1 VIELNPILELI
12 VAGRYEMAWSAFSS
26 LEQPSALD
34 ERWAGYALAILGRGF
49 EARDLLLRSRR
60 RGCLEAGIE
69 LSFTQ
74 QSIGELA
81 RAQEAL
87 DRLNLESFSGLD
99 RAFAERQAGML
110 ALARGGYRN
119 ALNAFERAWVSA
131 HDDENGSIAL
141 PGIAQALAFVCA
153 HLGHDVRADHYY
165 GFALER
171 ASAAMCGSLF
181 LARAAS
187 RINLDL
193 IDGAEADLIAARP
206 LLEGDSYSQA
216 SLEHHMGLLAGARG
230 QWSEASNHFKRAV
243 QLAETVGNTVIA
255 CSAELG
261 VASAFLQLGEYR
273 RARTHLDRAT
283 KRCETANALADLA
296 LLEGEYCLR
305 NQQPDRAVPHLER
318 AAQAFKDLD
327 LERHAARTY
336 LYLSEAHLMQAGN
349 GSADAALEAAAVI
362 WRSLGTD
369 APLNDFD
376 TLPLTLEHLRQQ
388 PQHAAH
394 GLYETLQLQNQ
405 RAPIPAAGRQLHLIT
420 LGAARL
426 ELNGI
431 SVRLELRRAIELLAY
446 LLRAAHNGQD
456 RARPEGS
463 RPEGCSMTEVLC
475 DLFPDVPQR
484 QARLYFHQVRY
495 ELEKKI
501 PGLSVPYNAIK
512 RTYMVQSPIQI
523 TWDVL
528 EFEAALS
535 EQSPEGVNRAFRH
548 YAGPFLPQSE
558 GEWLETERASLNA
571 LALSA
576 GLQWC
581 KTWFERQQYGRCI
594 QLATRL
600 LEIDPLDESL
610 NEHLVRATKALE
622 GRVAARQ
629 TLKRLKK
636 RFESELGSVAAG
648 LPQYELEKR

>member
-1 VIELNPILELI
+1 MNPILELI
-12 VAGRYEMAWSAFSS
+12 VAGRYEAAWSAFGT
-26 LEQPSALD
+26 LEGPTALD

-74 QSIGELA
+74 QSIGEMA
-81 RAQEAL
+81 RSQEAL
-87 DRLNLESFSGLD
+87 DRLDLESFSGLD
-99 RAFAERQAGML
+99 RAFAERQSGML
-110 ALARGGYRN
+110 ALAQGEYRN

-131 HDDENGSIAL
+131 HDDEDGSIAL
-141 PGIAQALAFVCA
+141 PGIAQALAFVCS

-171 ASAAMCGSLF
+171 ASAAMRGSLL

-193 IDGAEADLIAARP
+193 IDGAEADLITARP
-206 LLEGDSYSQA
+206 LLEGDAYSQA
-216 SLEHHMGLLAGARG
+216 SLEYHTALLAGARG
-230 QWSEASNHFKRAV
+230 QWPEAANRFKKAV

-261 VASAFLQLGEYR
+261 VASAYLALNESR
-273 RARTHLDRAT
+273 RARTHLDRAA
-283 KRCETANALADLA
+283 KRCETANAMADLA

-305 NQQPDRAVPHLER
+305 NQQADLAAKHLER
-318 AAQAFKDLD
+318 AIQEFLNLD
-327 LERHAARTY
+327 LERHAARAN
-336 LYLSEAHLMQAGN
+336 LWLSEAFLSQEPVNTDA
-349 GSADAALEAAAVI
+349 ADQALEAAAVI
-362 WRSLGTD
+362 WRALGAD
-369 APLNDFD
+369 ALLSEFQS
-376 TLPLTLEHLRQQ
+376 LPLTLEHLHRH
-388 PQHAAH
+388 PTHGAR
-394 GLYETLQLQNQ
+394 GLYDAHRLQSRLQSHLQ
-405 RAPIPAAGRQLHLIT
+405 IQGPDAPAVGAHLHLYT
-420 LGAARL
+420 LGTARL
-426 ELNGI
+426 ELDGSLI
-431 SVRLELRRAIELLAY
+431 RLELRRAIEVFAY
-446 LLRAAHNGQD
+446 LLRAAQTQ
-456 RARPEGS
+456 PEGS
-463 RPEGCSMTEVLC
+463 GMIEILR

-501 PGLSVPYNAIK
+501 PGLGVPYNAIT
-512 RTYMVQSPIQI
+512 RTYAVKSHIEI

-528 EFEAALS
+528 EFEAALA
-535 EQSPEGVNRAFRH
+535 EQSPEGVNRAFKH
-548 YAGPFLPQSE
+548 YAGPFLPLAE

-571 LALSA
+571 RALGA
-576 GLQWC
+576 GLEWC

-610 NEHLVRATKALE
+610 NELLVRSTKALE

-629 TLKRLKK
+629 TVKRLQK
-636 RFESELGSVAAG
+636 RFESELGSVPGSLEPA
-648 LPQYELEKR
+648 QYGLEKQ